1 MDKTANHLKY
11 MAIISLVGSTLTA
24 CNDSF
29 MKASPRS
36 KTSALAALSATVDE
50 AGNISAAFDPNSSTT
65 QVLKFNTGTLAGSAI
80 AIPPGALTLPVS
92 ITVGEGETLT
102 STQFL
107 QNLGITNNNVTAAGP
122 SVSFVPS
129 QAVEASNPFTLSIP
143 LTITSLALTGSNENI
158 VIMYRW
164 TKVVNG
170 EATYS
175 MGIIPGE
182 DVLISSN
189 KVSFQ
194 TTKFGVFQVGK
205 AETKITER
213 VNVATIEPPALKK
226 DAGNP
231 LVGSWGMCE
240 TRDNKTGDNYSEPIF
255 SSPTWGQVSTFAP
268 TAYNSNVANT
278 HFAIRG
284 KSGPLSVSKYSG
296 GDCTAANS
304 TPITTQ
310 GYVASDAAA
319 PSVTSYMI
327 TDSQSTSVSSSCL
340 TVFPKPDALPM
351 VKVNQV
357 SIVKGTDPGTPSWQ
371 VSANWDGNVG
381 YYKLLTYPNESCT
394 GTSNEAYHG
403 AAMSASFSTPSLDT
417 VTSLV
422 VQGFSDSASL
432 TSIVESACVIA
443 PRTTTANQSGV
454 SIQSLTIHSFM
465 QAAVSLSW
473 ETNAVTNES
482 YNVESHGSANC
493 SDAAP
498 TILNDTPQGTGNF
511 YFTAPTTVRYY
522 RIKKTS
528 NPTSVSACILAP
540 VISNKKFFNLE
551 RYRIGATWAD
561 LRWMSINVK
570 NSDLKLE
577 QFSALECQGAA
588 TNVVLNTTSGFQ
600 DQSQAFINNLVA
612 NTKYSFKLSLA
623 SDPSKAQCQNIMT
636 TNKDIRDWSG
646 GNANISPQ
654 NVISFKTK
662 TNVTNTTDYKLKVSI
677 DGDIPVDSYS
687 FIIPKFSDS
696 SELIR
701 IETSDA
707 NGKILTFWTP
717 SGCYFKSTDM
727 RESRFN
733 SLSWGGEIAGGYVPE
748 VICDGSSENG
758 GGGSDSFGAVPGMVT
773 FSKRMNLK
781 ITNGA
786 FTMIEDLFQ
795 SPNCSLSTR
804 LSSRIELGS
813 LVLPGQDS
821 VADTYPVDV
830 TTKDLSGIIFS
841 DAAVTAANT
850 YPDRFGCG
858 IKGWVKEKAQS
869 ISSSNCADIGKTGYY
884 RLKVVGGDKLYLC
897 ESQGK
902 DNVYGET
909 AATRVPSCDAT
920 ADSSYFKRE

>member
-1 MDKTANHLKY
+1 
-11 MAIISLVGSTLTA
+11 
-24 CNDSF
+24 

-36 KTSALAALSATVDE
+36 KTSALAALSATVDD

-65 QVLKFNTGTLAGSAI
+65 QVLKFSTGTLAGSAI

-102 STQFL
+102 SSQFL
-107 QNLGITNNNVTAAGP
+107 QNLGITDNNVTAAGP

-240 TRDNKTGDNYSEPIF
+240 TGDNKTGDNYSEPIF
-255 SSPTWGQVSTFAP
+255 SSPTWGQVSIFAP
-268 TAYNSNVANT
+268 TAYNTNVPNT

-284 KSGPLSVSKYSG
+284 KSGPLFVRKYSG
-296 GDCTAANS
+296 VDCTAANS
-304 TPITTQ
+304 TPITSQ

-319 PSVTSYMI
+319 PSVASYMI
-327 TDSQSTSVSSSCL
+327 TDSQSTSASSSCL
-340 TVFPKPDALPM
+340 TVFPKPFLPM

-357 SIVKGTDPGTPSWQ
+357 SIVKGTDPNRPPWQ
-371 VSANWDGNVG
+371 VSADWAGNVG
-381 YYKLLTYPNESCT
+381 YYKLLTYPNENCT
-394 GTSNEAYHG
+394 GTSTEAYHG
-403 AAMSASFSTPSLDT
+403 PAISASFSTTSLDT
-417 VTSLV
+417 VSSLV
-422 VQGFSDSASL
+422 VQGFSDS
-432 TSIVESACVIA
+432 TSTTPIVESACVIA

-454 SIQSLTIHSFM
+454 SILEIRSFM
-465 QAAVSLSW
+465 QADVSLSW
-473 ETNAVTNES
+473 ETIAGTTES

-498 TILNDTPQGTGNF
+498 TILNDSPINTPG
-511 YFTAPTTVRYY
+511 YFSFAAPVTTRYY

-528 NPTSVSACILAP
+528 NTTAISACILAP

-551 RYRIGATWAD
+551 SYRVGATWAD

-577 QFSALECQGAA
+577 QFSALDCQGPA

-646 GNANISPQ
+646 GSAKISPQ
-654 NVISFKTK
+654 NVISFQTK
-662 TNVTNTTDYKLKVSI
+662 TTVTNTTDYKLKVSI
-677 DGDIPVDSYS
+677 NGDIPVDTYS
-687 FIIPKFSDS
+687 VVIPKSSTS
-696 SELIR
+696 SELIT
-701 IETSDA
+701 IPASDA

-727 RESRFN
+727 GASRFN
-733 SLSWGGEIAGGYVPE
+733 SLSWGGETPGSLPE

-758 GGGSDSFGAVPGMVT
+758 GGGSDSFGAVTGMVT

-909 AATRVPSCDAT
+909 AATRIPSCDVT
-920 ADSSYFKRE
+920 AASSYFKRE